1 MKTWQFVG
9 CFGRRG
15 LWSIILKSQG
25 LTGMESPGSRRA
37 NFHNN
42 PMTCVKVKGH
52 DVIRMNTLTRQPLGG
67 GGGLQLNSLHRGA
80 CQKKLLN
87 SCWVSAA
94 QYLFR
99 AISMF
104 WQKKEKKKERI
115 RSHLWNNGHGTESLG
130 VAASQDKRAKGT
142 EEP

>member
-1 MKTWQFVG
+1 MNENMAICWVF
-9 CFGRRG
+9 
-15 LWSIILKSQG
+15 WSKGTLVYYFESQG

-52 DVIRMNTLTRQPLGG
+52 DVIRMNTLTRQPLGW
-67 GGGLQLNSLHRGA
+67 GGLQLNSLLRGA

-87 SCWVSAA
+87 SCWVSGA

-104 WQKKEKKKERI
+104 WQKKGKKKRK
-115 RSHLWNNGHGTESLG
+115 
-130 VAASQDKRAKGT
+130 DK
-142 EEP
+142 EPSVE